1 MTIPGMTEEEKER
14 EKDLQQTLTKIAQ
27 EQKNITETVGRLRN
41 RLADT
46 DARMRNRLADLD
58 AKMREAC
65 KNRRRQKPSLV
76 RNVKNRLSRIAS
88 RIADRLAE

>member
-41 RLADT
+41 RLADL
-46 DARMRNRLADLD
+46 DAR
-58 AKMREAC
+58 MREAC